1 MVKQSTKKQIVSPL
15 GFVTRLTT
23 ASALVFS
30 SFIGAT
36 ALGGYT
42 PIAPKQAFA
51 DLIADPSAPLGFRP
65 SITSSGSGVPV
76 VNITNPTAGGV
87 SINKFSDFNVG
98 SEGLIHNNSLTAGTS
113 SIGGSVSANPN
124 LSTTASTIIDEVTSS
139 NTSSLEGT
147 IEVFGTGANVIIAN
161 PNGITCSGC
170 GVLNIPRFTMT
181 TGTPSITIGGST
193 TIDFDVDE
201 GQITINGEGLNGRSF
216 QRVDLIAR
224 ELLINGAIY
233 NTSRLDLV
241 SGAIDYD
248 YSGSAGDDP
257 NAPITEDTSAAATGN
272 TYQIDASAVSEMS
285 AGKINI
291 IGTDNGV
298 GVRFQGNI
306 GTTTGDVYIDADGN
320 LLLEG
325 SITSEMDT
333 TLKTGDTGRTI
344 DVDGAINGGRDT
356 IFDST
361 GDITIDAQVATNRR
375 ITVDANGNDFTNNGQ
390 EISGSQMNIQ
400 DVDVFLNDDG
410 EISAGVND
418 LVYEVKATDTTLNK
432 LAASIASQININPGF
447 QGFSAIA
454 TTDGSGVINISIDDI
469 SATAEI
475 ETATPV
481 TNGDAQGFA
490 WASTGANTATL
501 TLSGTIQAGDSYKLS
516 NSGDIIIGSTSNRV
530 TTFTNDGSD
539 AEISSIGGIEV
550 YASGA
555 INNQDGANITADR
568 NIILNSSGG
577 VVNQDATI
585 EGSGDITLE
594 GDTLNLSTDAAKFTR
609 ADGVLTLDWNQAG
622 LDFDFSGQQIVGNTG
637 LTFNV
642 PDAFTNSVDL
652 SVAGDITINAA
663 SVTVNRDLIAGD
675 DIVIT
680 TTGAVT
686 NNDVIYADD
695 GTSGGNGLV
704 IDAGGEIVNSAG
716 KSIYGQ
722 GDVVLVSD
730 TYITNAYNSY
740 IEAGGDLTLMTV
752 TGETIADG
760 EVTGGTKVA
769 SGYIFNTEGQ
779 VTSGGD
785 LDIITGQFANWR
797 GYRLDGS
804 DYVPDD
810 ITTNSVNQPD
820 LDRVQAVASIS
831 NMGSDSST
839 PGQSGDTITIRNTST
854 GHQFTYTLTGSESTD
869 SNSQDNGEELLSVF
883 ATEFEEHQSNTGQFD
898 DVESISAYS
907 TGSGNPYGL
916 EFLTDQGSNYQI
928 TFSDSS
934 GGSDSFNSPSI
945 SSVDGA
951 NFGGWGRV
959 RTWRSG
965 GSDYALWKK
974 TTSTQ
979 EIASDAYR
987 ANVYAGGNITIEAT
1001 ALRNRSST
1009 IEAAGDITLT
1019 GTDLTN
1025 EKIRLLDVID
1035 WKKGWGSWTAGWG
1048 YGIQNS
1054 SAPIYSWQSGQ
1065 CQTENGDDGQNCV
1078 GESDA
1083 DRYQYSLEQ
1092 DSNINAGGTLN
1103 ATFTNEVTN
1112 RGGIKAQNV
1121 SVTATNIQNGLPT
1134 GSVIN
1139 ITSNRTNAVSLTPVD
1154 LSNLNSLYSYDPSGT
1169 SQYLISSSINLPGAQ
1184 LTADHLISQL
1194 TAGAGSVDGLPFLA
1208 DPFVENRLLRQ
1219 AALVATGTNFVLEN
1233 VEANDEAQREAL
1245 YNNAADFANSR
1256 NDVVLG
1262 QELTETQQ
1270 AELTAPVLWYVS
1282 EVVDGNEVLVPT
1294 LYLPTTDNLD
1304 IAPDGTIVAENN
1316 IVLQAEETITNT
1328 GTIEAGGAA
1337 VLQAQDITNE
1347 TLRTRDVAQT
1357 GSGEVGFDTAAGT
1370 ATISG
1375 SNVVLIAESED
1386 GERGNIT
1393 NVGGAITG
1401 TDAEG
1406 QVILSASGDIANEAL
1421 VVQAV
1426 EDVEVGNLGK
1436 TLGKQDFTYRDE
1448 YVSGTIQS
1456 AGNLTIVSEG
1466 EVTNIASA
1474 LTADGDVL
1482 ISARLG
1488 FRQENLSDTFT
1499 VEDSV
1504 NLGGGGTS
1512 SSSSSASSEG
1522 EGYNQVNR
1530 AEASAGGS
1538 SDIVSGSYREGFVNQ
1553 SASVSGANVTIYSA
1567 EGDITSIGSSINSS
1581 GETILFAEDGSISL
1595 QAASIITNSSDFA
1608 VSTGGNAQASA
1619 GGSGVEYNANAEA
1632 SATAGV
1638 TASSSQDATFI
1649 GSTVGGEN
1657 VTLIAG
1663 QDIEGVGAQLAAANN
1678 LVLDAGNDVSFT
1690 AAQETLNSTSFSAG
1704 VTSRVYAEAGT
1715 TSGTLGTPDAAAG
1728 TDTTVNVGFGASS
1741 QQVSQVSSLSAGGNV
1756 VVNAGNNIDLVGT
1769 DLAAGQDI
1777 ALTAVNDVTIEALA
1791 ESSSSFG
1798 VGISASVGV
1807 EAGSSGVIPT
1817 ASGSVGVSTS
1827 EGTTFRESNVNAG
1840 GNFSINAGGNA
1851 ALTGVNINT
1860 GADTNITAAEVT
1872 IASAQDTLNETGV
1885 GVGISTQGTD
1895 LLQASQNDDAP
1906 LSFNFNQTDALVT
1919 TDQAQINTGGNLNI
1933 NSTDGDVT
1941 LNSLQINTAGDAN
1954 LTAQGGDV
1962 TIGENRDRVDTV
1974 GVNIELTVE
1983 TGLEDTISGL
1993 ADGIATA
2000 VETGDVGAVVGGV
2013 PGVNRVAQTIAA
2025 IESGDATQIAG
2036 ALGGPA
2042 AGGILSAVDQFA
2054 LDGEISNNA
2063 NPTGSSVGNDILAF
2077 TGGNSGGG
2085 EPETTS
2091 SSSTQALA
2099 LAQGAANGELNID
2112 GDIDARLG
2120 VTVTET
2126 SAETSVGSTVNVGG
2140 DLNVSGENI
2149 NIVASDVSA
2158 AGDTSLIAQET
2169 INLVAGVNTFES
2181 ETIEA
2186 GVTVGFDVVN
2196 QDVKVGVDGAY
2207 TQEESEGIVGG
2218 SLTSGGTLTLQSGGD
2233 TNILSTEV
2241 QATDINVDTGGDL
2254 TVATLQDT
2262 SSAQAFSADLTVEV
2276 GITGDSGAGELNFD
2290 GSIQSQSQTS
2300 SSQGSLVAL
2309 NDLNIN
2315 SEGDINVNSATVGA
2329 GNDANLNADGSITF
2343 TANIDETNA
2352 EAFGGGIEVSANQ
2365 QGEDSGSGGSAALNF
2380 NYSNEEADDVGTN
2393 SVLFAGGNL
2402 NLNAGNDI
2410 TLADTQASGDTV
2422 SLVAENDVN
2431 ILTTQSTSENFGVGG
2446 DFAAGGG
2453 GEDSGESTQAAL
2465 NFNFNQGDAAFID
2478 QQGTVQ
2484 AGSNLIIQS
2493 GGDTNIIGSEVSSDG
2508 DATIDVGGDL
2518 TVTTLQDTVDQID
2531 IDGGFTANE
2540 GGSDGEAGTANA
2552 NFNLGL
2558 TDQAE
2563 SNTVAGI
2570 TVANNLDLTTGGDV
2584 TLTGST
2590 IEGGTVDAEIG
2601 GDLTVTSLQDRRDNV
2616 NVDLNVGTGDDDA
2629 GASNFELSAGVG
2641 VEDTEIVTTVAGIT
2655 ATSGDLNAN
2664 VGGTTTL
2671 TGGLIASTAEGGQ
2684 TNLSTENL
2692 VVADIQDEVLD
2703 VNAGFELSTSQP
2715 GAGDQG
2721 VSLGGNL
2728 GVTEG
2733 QGSTVSTIGQ
2743 GNLVIRSGEEVEVNR
2758 DLAEVQTFDTDVDFN
2773 LEGNIEVSQSGVD
2786 AEGSATIN
2794 GETVEGSISVGA
2806 DGVSTSSGEE
2816 VTEVAAVDEE
2826 ETLTPAQRALRQA
2839 QEAVNN
2845 AGQAQD
2851 QGPRATTEQ
2860 MNQILDQ
2867 FRVGADVTPIEAQAA
2882 SDNVFNG
2889 GDPATSPVLE
2899 GLSPAQQVVVLQ
2911 QARVWL
2917 NSEEQV
2923 VLDRAIQQITTGENN
2938 TITQD
2943 DDS

>member
-1 MVKQSTKKQIVSPL
+1 MVSPL

-36 ALGGYT
+36 ALGGYA

-65 SITSSGSGVPV
+65 SITSSGTGVPV

-333 TLKTGDTGRTI
+333 TLKTGDAGRTI

-820 LDRVQAVASIS
+820 LDRVRTVASIS

-959 RTWRSG
+959 RDWRSG

-1009 IEAAGDITLT
+1009 IEASGDITLT

-1092 DSNINAGGTLN
+1092 DSNINAGGTLT

-1112 RGGIKAQNV
+1112 RGGIKASNV

-1456 AGNLTIVSEG
+1456 AGE
-1466 EVTNIASA
+1466 
-1474 LTADGDVL
+1474 
-1482 ISARLG
+1482 
-1488 FRQENLSDTFT
+1488 
-1499 VEDSV
+1499 
-1504 NLGGGGTS
+1504 
-1512 SSSSSASSEG
+1512 
-1522 EGYNQVNR
+1522 
-1530 AEASAGGS
+1530 
-1538 SDIVSGSYREGFVNQ
+1538 
-1553 SASVSGANVTIYSA
+1553 
-1567 EGDITSIGSSINSS
+1567 
-1581 GETILFAEDGSISL
+1581 
-1595 QAASIITNSSDFA
+1595 
-1608 VSTGGNAQASA
+1608 
-1619 GGSGVEYNANAEA
+1619 
-1632 SATAGV
+1632 
-1638 TASSSQDATFI
+1638 
-1649 GSTVGGEN
+1649 
-1657 VTLIAG
+1657 
-1663 QDIEGVGAQLAAANN
+1663 
-1678 LVLDAGNDVSFT
+1678 
-1690 AAQETLNSTSFSAG
+1690 
-1704 VTSRVYAEAGT
+1704 
-1715 TSGTLGTPDAAAG
+1715 
-1728 TDTTVNVGFGASS
+1728 
-1741 QQVSQVSSLSAGGNV
+1741 
-1756 VVNAGNNIDLVGT
+1756 
-1769 DLAAGQDI
+1769 
-1777 ALTAVNDVTIEALA
+1777 
-1791 ESSSSFG
+1791 
-1798 VGISASVGV
+1798 
-1807 EAGSSGVIPT
+1807 
-1817 ASGSVGVSTS
+1817 
-1827 EGTTFRESNVNAG
+1827 
-1840 GNFSINAGGNA
+1840 
-1851 ALTGVNINT
+1851 
-1860 GADTNITAAEVT
+1860 
-1872 IASAQDTLNETGV
+1872 
-1885 GVGISTQGTD
+1885 
-1895 LLQASQNDDAP
+1895 
-1906 LSFNFNQTDALVT
+1906 
-1919 TDQAQINTGGNLNI
+1919 
-1933 NSTDGDVT
+1933 
-1941 LNSLQINTAGDAN
+1941 
-1954 LTAQGGDV
+1954 
-1962 TIGENRDRVDTV
+1962 
-1974 GVNIELTVE
+1974 
-1983 TGLEDTISGL
+1983 
-1993 ADGIATA
+1993 
-2000 VETGDVGAVVGGV
+2000 
-2013 PGVNRVAQTIAA
+2013 
-2025 IESGDATQIAG
+2025 
-2036 ALGGPA
+2036 
-2042 AGGILSAVDQFA
+2042 
-2054 LDGEISNNA
+2054 
-2063 NPTGSSVGNDILAF
+2063 
-2077 TGGNSGGG
+2077 
-2085 EPETTS
+2085 
-2091 SSSTQALA
+2091 
-2099 LAQGAANGELNID
+2099 
-2112 GDIDARLG
+2112 
-2120 VTVTET
+2120 
-2126 SAETSVGSTVNVGG
+2126 
-2140 DLNVSGENI
+2140 
-2149 NIVASDVSA
+2149 
-2158 AGDTSLIAQET
+2158 
-2169 INLVAGVNTFES
+2169 
-2181 ETIEA
+2181 
-2186 GVTVGFDVVN
+2186 FDN
-2196 QDVKVGVDGAY
+2196 C
-2207 TQEESEGIVGG
+2207 I
-2218 SLTSGGTLTLQSGGD
+2218 
-2233 TNILSTEV
+2233 
-2241 QATDINVDTGGDL
+2241 
-2254 TVATLQDT
+2254 
-2262 SSAQAFSADLTVEV
+2262 
-2276 GITGDSGAGELNFD
+2276 
-2290 GSIQSQSQTS
+2290 
-2300 SSQGSLVAL
+2300 
-2309 NDLNIN
+2309 
-2315 SEGDINVNSATVGA
+2315 
-2329 GNDANLNADGSITF
+2329 
-2343 TANIDETNA
+2343 
-2352 EAFGGGIEVSANQ
+2352 
-2365 QGEDSGSGGSAALNF
+2365 
-2380 NYSNEEADDVGTN
+2380 
-2393 SVLFAGGNL
+2393 
-2402 NLNAGNDI
+2402 
-2410 TLADTQASGDTV
+2410 
-2422 SLVAENDVN
+2422 
-2431 ILTTQSTSENFGVGG
+2431 
-2446 DFAAGGG
+2446 
-2453 GEDSGESTQAAL
+2453 
-2465 NFNFNQGDAAFID
+2465 
-2478 QQGTVQ
+2478 
-2484 AGSNLIIQS
+2484 
-2493 GGDTNIIGSEVSSDG
+2493 
-2508 DATIDVGGDL
+2508 
-2518 TVTTLQDTVDQID
+2518 
-2531 IDGGFTANE
+2531 
-2540 GGSDGEAGTANA
+2540 
-2552 NFNLGL
+2552 
-2558 TDQAE
+2558 
-2563 SNTVAGI
+2563 
-2570 TVANNLDLTTGGDV
+2570 
-2584 TLTGST
+2584 
-2590 IEGGTVDAEIG
+2590 
-2601 GDLTVTSLQDRRDNV
+2601 RR
-2616 NVDLNVGTGDDDA
+2616 
-2629 GASNFELSAGVG
+2629 
-2641 VEDTEIVTTVAGIT
+2641 
-2655 ATSGDLNAN
+2655 
-2664 VGGTTTL
+2664 
-2671 TGGLIASTAEGGQ
+2671 
-2684 TNLSTENL
+2684 
-2692 VVADIQDEVLD
+2692 
-2703 VNAGFELSTSQP
+2703 
-2715 GAGDQG
+2715 
-2721 VSLGGNL
+2721 
-2728 GVTEG
+2728 
-2733 QGSTVSTIGQ
+2733 
-2743 GNLVIRSGEEVEVNR
+2743 
-2758 DLAEVQTFDTDVDFN
+2758 
-2773 LEGNIEVSQSGVD
+2773 
-2786 AEGSATIN
+2786 
-2794 GETVEGSISVGA
+2794 
-2806 DGVSTSSGEE
+2806 
-2816 VTEVAAVDEE
+2816 
-2826 ETLTPAQRALRQA
+2826 
-2839 QEAVNN
+2839 
-2845 AGQAQD
+2845 
-2851 QGPRATTEQ
+2851 
-2860 MNQILDQ
+2860 
-2867 FRVGADVTPIEAQAA
+2867 
-2882 SDNVFNG
+2882 
-2889 GDPATSPVLE
+2889 
-2899 GLSPAQQVVVLQ
+2899 
-2911 QARVWL
+2911 
-2917 NSEEQV
+2917 
-2923 VLDRAIQQITTGENN
+2923 
-2938 TITQD
+2938 
-2943 DDS
+2943 